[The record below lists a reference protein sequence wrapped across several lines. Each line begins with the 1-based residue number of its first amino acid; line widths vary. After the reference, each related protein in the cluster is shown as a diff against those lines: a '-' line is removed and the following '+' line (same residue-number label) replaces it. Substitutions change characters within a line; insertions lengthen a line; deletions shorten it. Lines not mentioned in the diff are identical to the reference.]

1 MKIPSPIYGAIGGAA
16 AASLAWLLFSPSA
29 HQQPVLT
36 KKESTTTAHQ
46 PPVSAITNR
55 QALVAT
61 KQPINI
67 AKTTPHLESNAAT
80 DQLAGA
86 ESVKENLPPQNRPLA
101 TREEPR
107 QERPVPVPP
116 RDELIARAVIVEEQA
131 NNKLLILTS
140 RLGLTEQ
147 QQDQIFPILASSSSA
162 FHPILQP
169 EGGDDYLQDSVFG
182 SGKVI
187 EPGASVTEVENEIYP
202 VLDAEQKASLEEK
215 AMDREAWWD
224 DIVALLEEELDQPE
238 ATVANVQI
246 EDIKPAEKPQS
257 TDNQPARESAAT
269 VNEIDDFSSLLK
281 GN

>member
-29 HQQPVLT
+29 HQQPVSP
-36 KKESTTTAHQ
+36 KESTTNAQQ
-46 PPVSAITNR
+46 PPLSAITKR
-55 QALVAT
+55 QGLVAS
-61 KQPINI
+61 KQPTKI
-67 AKTTPHLESNAAT
+67 AKAAPHLENNAAT
-80 DQLAGA
+80 EQLAGA
-86 ESVKENLPPQNRPLA
+86 ASVKENLPPQNRPLA

-107 QERPVPVPP
+107 QERPEPIPP

-131 NNKLLILTS
+131 NNKLQILTS

-147 QQDQIFPILASSSSA
+147 QQDRIFPILASSSPA

-169 EGGDDYLQDSVFG
+169 EGSIDYLQDSVFG
-182 SGKVI
+182 DRKAI
-187 EPGASVTEVENEIYP
+187 EPGASVAEVENEIYP

-238 ATVANVQI
+238 ATVATVQI
-246 EDIKPAEKPQS
+246 EDKNSAEKPQP
-257 TDNQPARESAAT
+257 TDNQNARESSAT

>member
-29 HQQPVLT
+29 HQQPVAT
-36 KKESTTTAHQ
+36 KESTTNAQQ

-55 QALVAT
+55 KGLVAS
-61 KQPINI
+61 KQPTNI
-67 AKTTPHLESNAAT
+67 AKAAPHLASNAAT
-80 DQLAGA
+80 EKLAVA
-86 ESVKENLPPQNRPLA
+86 ASIKENSPPQNRPLA

-107 QERPVPVPP
+107 QERPEPIPP

-131 NNKLLILTS
+131 NNKLQILTS

-147 QQDQIFPILASSSSA
+147 QQDRIFPILASSSPA

-169 EGGDDYLQDSVFG
+169 EGGIDYLQDSVFG
-182 SGKVI
+182 DRKTI
-187 EPGASVTEVENEIYP
+187 EPGASVAEVENEIYP

-238 ATVANVQI
+238 ATVANVQM
-246 EDIKPAEKPQS
+246 EDKKPSEKPQS
-257 TDNQPARESAAT
+257 SDNQPTRESSAT

>member
-29 HQQPVLT
+29 HQQPVAT
-36 KKESTTTAHQ
+36 KESTTNAQQ

-55 QALVAT
+55 KGLVAS
-61 KQPINI
+61 KQPTNI
-67 AKTTPHLESNAAT
+67 AKAAPHLESNAAT
-80 DQLAGA
+80 EQLAGA
-86 ESVKENLPPQNRPLA
+86 ASIKENLPPQNRPLA

-107 QERPVPVPP
+107 QERPEPIPP

-131 NNKLLILTS
+131 NNKLQILTS

-147 QQDQIFPILASSSSA
+147 QQDRIFPILASSSPA

-169 EGGDDYLQDSVFG
+169 EGGIDYLQDSVFG
-182 SGKVI
+182 DRKTI
-187 EPGASVTEVENEIYP
+187 EPGASVAEVENEIYP

-224 DIVALLEEELDQPE
+224 DIVALLEEDLDQPE
-238 ATVANVQI
+238 ATVANVQM
-246 EDIKPAEKPQS
+246 EDQKPSEKPQS
-257 TDNQPARESAAT
+257 SDNQPTRESSAT

>member
-29 HQQPVLT
+29 HQQPVAT
-36 KKESTTTAHQ
+36 KESTTNAQQ

-55 QALVAT
+55 KGLVAS
-61 KQPINI
+61 KQPTNI
-67 AKTTPHLESNAAT
+67 AKAAPHLESNAAT
-80 DQLAGA
+80 EQLAGA
-86 ESVKENLPPQNRPLA
+86 ASIKENLPPQNRPLA

-107 QERPVPVPP
+107 QERPEPIPP

-131 NNKLLILTS
+131 NNKLQILTS

-147 QQDQIFPILASSSSA
+147 QQDRIFPILASSSPA

-169 EGGDDYLQDSVFG
+169 EGGIDYLQDSVFG
-182 SGKVI
+182 DRKTI
-187 EPGASVTEVENEIYP
+187 EPGASVAEVENEIYP

-224 DIVALLEEELDQPE
+224 DIVALLEEDLDQPE
-238 ATVANVQI
+238 ATVANVQV
-246 EDIKPAEKPQS
+246 EDKKSADKPQQA
-257 TDNQPARESAAT
+257 DNQSTRESAAT

>member
-16 AASLAWLLFSPSA
+16 AASLAWLLFSPGA

-36 KKESTTTAHQ
+36 KAHQ
-46 PPVSAITNR
+46 PPVSAISNR
-55 QALVAT
+55 QPLVAT
-61 KQPINI
+61 EQSTTI
-67 AKTTPHLESNAAT
+67 AKAAPRLESNAAT
-80 DQLAGA
+80 NELAGT
-86 ESVKENLPPQNRPLA
+86 EPVKENLPPQNRPLA

-107 QERPVPVPP
+107 QERPEPVPP

-131 NNKLLILTS
+131 NNKLQILTS

-147 QQDQIFPILASSSSA
+147 QQDRIFPILASSSPA

-169 EGGDDYLQDSVFG
+169 EGGTDYLQQSVFG
-182 SGKVI
+182 DGKVI
-187 EPGASVTEVENEIYP
+187 EPGASVAEVENEIYP
-202 VLDAEQKASLEEK
+202 VLDAEQKATLEEK

-238 ATVANVQI
+238 ATVAIVQM
-246 EDIKPAEKPQS
+246 EDQKPSEKPQS
-257 TDNQPARESAAT
+257 TDNQPTRESSAT

>member
-16 AASLAWLLFSPSA
+16 AASLAWLLFSPGA

-36 KKESTTTAHQ
+36 KAHQ
-46 PPVSAITNR
+46 PPVSAISNR
-55 QALVAT
+55 QPLVAT
-61 KQPINI
+61 EQSTTI
-67 AKTTPHLESNAAT
+67 AKAAPRLESNAAT
-80 DQLAGA
+80 NELAGT
-86 ESVKENLPPQNRPLA
+86 EPVKENLPPQNRPLA

-107 QERPVPVPP
+107 QERPEPVPP
-116 RDELIARAVIVEEQA
+116 RDELIARAVIVEDQA
-131 NNKLLILTS
+131 NNKLQILTS

-147 QQDQIFPILASSSSA
+147 QQDRIFPILASSSPA

-169 EGGDDYLQDSVFG
+169 EGGTDYLQQSVFG
-182 SGKVI
+182 DGKVI
-187 EPGASVTEVENEIYP
+187 EPGASVAEVENEIYP

-238 ATVANVQI
+238 ATVANVQM
-246 EDIKPAEKPQS
+246 EDQKPSEKPQS
-257 TDNQPARESAAT
+257 SDNQPTRESSAT

>member
-29 HQQPVLT
+29 HQQPVAT
-36 KKESTTTAHQ
+36 KESTANAQQ
-46 PPVSAITNR
+46 PPVSAITKR
-55 QALVAT
+55 QGLVAS
-61 KQPINI
+61 KQPTNI
-67 AKTTPHLESNAAT
+67 AKAPTHLASNAAN
-80 DQLAGA
+80 DELAGA
-86 ESVKENLPPQNRPLA
+86 EPVKENSPPQNKPLSK
-101 TREEPR
+101 REETR
-107 QERPVPVPP
+107 QERPEPIPP

-131 NNKLLILTS
+131 NNKLQILTS

-147 QQDQIFPILASSSSA
+147 QQDRIFPILASSSPA

-169 EGGDDYLQDSVFG
+169 EGGIDYLQDSVFG
-182 SGKVI
+182 DRKAI
-187 EPGASVTEVENEIYP
+187 EPGASVAEVENEIYP

-238 ATVANVQI
+238 ATVATVQI
-246 EDIKPAEKPQS
+246 EDKNSAEKPQP
-257 TDNQPARESAAT
+257 TDNQNARESSAT

>member
-16 AASLAWLLFSPSA
+16 AASLAWLLFSPGA

-36 KKESTTTAHQ
+36 KESTTDAHQ
-46 PPVSAITNR
+46 QPISAISNK
-55 QALVAT
+55 QPLVAT
-61 KQPINI
+61 KQSTTI
-67 AKTTPHLESNAAT
+67 AKAAPHLESNAAT
-80 DQLAGA
+80 NQFAGA
-86 ESVKENLPPQNRPLA
+86 EPVKENSPPQNRPLA

-107 QERPVPVPP
+107 QEKPEPIPP
-116 RDELIARAVIVEEQA
+116 RDELIARAVIVEDQA
-131 NNKLLILTS
+131 NNKLQILTS

-147 QQDQIFPILASSSSA
+147 QQDRIFPILASSSPA

-169 EGGDDYLQDSVFG
+169 EGATDYLQQSVFG
-182 SGKVI
+182 DGKVI
-187 EPGASVTEVENEIYP
+187 EPGASVAEVENEIYP

-238 ATVANVQI
+238 VTVANVQM
-246 EDIKPAEKPQS
+246 EDQKPSEKPQS
-257 TDNQPARESAAT
+257 SDNQPTRESSAT

>member
-29 HQQPVLT
+29 HQQPVAT
-36 KKESTTTAHQ
+36 KESTTNAQQ

-55 QALVAT
+55 KGLVAS
-61 KQPINI
+61 KQPTNI
-67 AKTTPHLESNAAT
+67 AKAAPHLESNTAT
-80 DQLAGA
+80 EQLAGA
-86 ESVKENLPPQNRPLA
+86 ASIKENLPPQNRPLE
-101 TREEPR
+101 TREAPR
-107 QERPVPVPP
+107 QERPEPIPP

-131 NNKLLILTS
+131 NNKLQILTS

-147 QQDQIFPILASSSSA
+147 QQDRIFPILASSSPA

-169 EGGDDYLQDSVFG
+169 EGGIDYLQDSVFG
-182 SGKVI
+182 DRKTI
-187 EPGASVTEVENEIYP
+187 EPGASVAEVENEIYP

-238 ATVANVQI
+238 ATVANVQM
-246 EDIKPAEKPQS
+246 EDKKPSEKPQS
-257 TDNQPARESAAT
+257 SDNQPTRESSAT